1 MVRKTDEE
9 RLKELEEKME
19 EIKAKKQQIAARI
32 KEKERKARTRRLIQ
46 IGAIFEKYFGIEWE
60 KEAEKIAYG
69 LKDVVKKQ
77 KDRLLRIDV
86 EKSKETP
93 KIIYEEVE
101 EQLLISS
108 DPDQKDVSYK
118 VK

>member
-46 IGAIFEKYFGIEWE
+46 IGAIFEKYFGIE
-60 KEAEKIAYG
+60 
-69 LKDVVKKQ
+69 
-77 KDRLLRIDV
+77 
-86 EKSKETP
+86 
-93 KIIYEEVE
+93 
-101 EQLLISS
+101 
-108 DPDQKDVSYK
+108 
-118 VK
+118 